1 VSAFPYKGFVL
12 KFDGP
17 DAPTTFLSRS
27 WNRTTAPSGQ
37 AYLRT
42 SSRDCPAE
50 PSVGIQGILFPGAFG
65 RGSKA
70 YGFKDG
76 DRPNFCGAEAYFA

>member
-1 VSAFPYKGFVL
+1 VIAFPYKGFVL

-17 DAPTTFLSRS
+17 DEPTTFLSRS
-27 WNRTTAPSGQ
+27 WNRTTATSGQ

-50 PSVGIQGILFPGAFG
+50 PSVGIPGILFPGAFG

-70 YGFKDG
+70 CGFKDG
-76 DRPNFCGAEAYFA
+76 DRSNLCRAEAYSA